1 MNIEHNRKHDFFTE
15 TDMLPVFSSL
25 FDRIMPDN
33 YNEKETEKLKVENNM
48 KGPDEER
55 TG

>member
-1 MNIEHNRKHDFFTE
+1 MNTEHNRKHDFFTE

-33 YNEKETEKLKVENNM
+33 YNEKETDKINAKNLIK
-48 KGPDEER
+48 K
-55 TG
+55 T